1 MGLLEAGPHRV
12 AYEGDLLGHACEEFG
27 VALNLLRKSHFDAPT
42 VDLSNVSYI
51 SSRGVGLLLALRFDM
66 LDQGRRFRLLASDRV
81 WNLLGRVGVAHVF
94 PERSGLASPAA
105 EVH

>member
-1 MGLLEAGPHRV
+1 MGHG
-12 AYEGDLLGHACEEFG
+12 CEDFG
-27 VALNLLRKSHFDAPT
+27 VALNLLRRSHVDAPT
-42 VDLSNVSYI
+42 VDLSNVNYI

-94 PERSGLASPAA
+94 PGRPGLASP
-105 EVH
+105 VPQVN